1 MRDLEKIIMEEIASF
16 DEMRLLDIIAF
27 IRYLKGHRP
36 PKQKQISD
44 WFEQTLKE
52 INELKDDAKDKPAGS
67 NIKTQRR
74 GKI

>member
-1 MRDLEKIIMEEIASF
+1 MRDLEKIIMEEIESF

-36 PKQKQISD
+36 PRQKQVTD
-44 WFEQTLKE
+44 WFEQTLRE
-52 INELKDDAKDKPAGS
+52 INQQKDESKDKPAGL

-74 GKI
+74 GKM